1 MKKQLT
7 QDGVDQIE
15 THLKATLKRIEESI
29 EGLKDILTQE
39 DVFYIIENDLEQDI
53 DKLFSILVNFLGEPR
68 LV

>member
-15 THLKATLKRIEESI
+15 THLKATLKRIEESN

-53 DKLFSILVNFLGEPR
+53 DKLFSILVNCLGEPR